1 MKKILLIL
9 IGAILVSNVLNAQS
23 FSLNDDLP
31 VNKRIKK
38 GVLSNGM
45 TYYIYSTDV
54 IKNAASYYIIQNV
67 GSTLEDD
74 SQQGLAHFL
83 EHMAFNG
90 TKNFPGK
97 GILNTLQEHGAV
109 FGKNINA
116 YTSFDETVYNL
127 DNIPTNVDGLVDT
140 CLLVLHD
147 WSNNLS
153 LNNDEIDAERGVIKE
168 EWRTRQNGGMRIY
181 MATAAARYNNAKY
194 AYRMPI
200 GLMDIVDNFK
210 YQSLKDFYHD
220 WYRTDLQ
227 AIAIVG
233 DVNVEEIEEK
243 VKELFSKIPEITEKK
258 ERVVVQIEDNN
269 EPGFKLS
276 IDKEV
281 PYTSIEFSMRH
292 PNSLKNETVADL
304 KASLLQG
311 MVSSIINARISE
323 LAQNQD
329 APFKYGGLSYSNFTR
344 LSNVFRVYISP
355 KPNKQAEALKTV
367 LQEVIRAKKFG
378 FSKGEIERVIAQY
391 TSYHDNYLKRLNELK
406 HGEIIDIVK
415 KNYLENEHMTDPVQ
429 RFELM
434 KQIFEKIDSESLQN
448 VLSSMYIDN
457 NRTILVTGSED
468 EVNLTKASALAIIKS
483 VETDESLTAY
493 EDNFSGKS
501 LMSGTNIKD
510 GKITSVNKNEAI
522 GSTTFILSNGV
533 KVHYKFTDKNKNKVN
548 MQGLSYGGKSLLTDT
563 DLPSA
568 DYVVRLA
575 DMSGLGDFT
584 STELKKILTGKTANV
599 SLSLSEL
606 SENIYGSSVTNDV
619 ETMLQMT
626 YLKFVKPRFDENM
639 YNIMVTNLQND
650 LKKRDNDIEAIK
662 QDKYTTILYG
672 TENPKK
678 RLMNASFLND
688 LSFEKMKEIY
698 LNRFNDI
705 SDFEFFVVGDIN
717 VETLKPLLEKYIA
730 SIPDI
735 DRNESWKD
743 NSVNWVSDKIDSDIF
758 LKMEIPKSTVTV
770 NFENEIDYTLKNK
783 LLAKTLADILKLRY
797 TASLREE
804 EGGTYGAGVWSFV
817 SDKPTE
823 KGVLGVSFDCDSEK
837 VENLIPIV
845 YRELDKI
852 KNGEILEEDLN
863 KTIAN
868 YLKSRKESKE
878 LNSYDMSL
886 LVTFFRD
893 GYNSDLPKNY
903 ENIINSITVNDIQ
916 KFAKEITKG
925 AKSYEIVFKPTL

>member
-1 MKKILLIL
+1 MKKIIFLLISV
-9 IGAILVSNVLNAQS
+9 ALVSNALNAQS
-23 FSLNDDLP
+23 FTLNNDLP

-67 GSTLEDD
+67 GSTLENDN
-74 SQQGLAHFL
+74 QQGLAHFL

-140 CLLVLHD
+140 CLLVLND
-147 WSNNLS
+147 WSNYLS

-181 MATAAARYNNAKY
+181 MASAAAQYNNSKY
-194 AYRMPI
+194 ANRMPI
-200 GLMDIVDNFK
+200 GLMDIVENFEYK
-210 YQSLKDFYHD
+210 ALKDFYHD

-233 DVNVEEIEEK
+233 DINAEEIEAK
-243 VKELFSKIPEITEKK
+243 VKTLFSKIPEISNKK
-258 ERVVVQIEDNN
+258 ERVVVQIKDNK
-269 EPGFKLS
+269 EPTFKLS

-281 PYTSIEFSMRH
+281 TNTSIQFSMRH
-292 PNSLKNETVADL
+292 PNSLEDETVSDL
-304 KASLLQG
+304 KTSLLQG
-311 MVSSIINARISE
+311 MVTSIINSRIGE
-323 LAQNQD
+323 LTQVPN
-329 APFKYGGLSYSNFTR
+329 APFKYGGLSYSPFTR
-344 LSNVFRVYISP
+344 LSNVFRLYIMP

-378 FSKGEIERVIAQY
+378 FSKGEIDRTIVQF
-391 TSYHDNYLKRLNELK
+391 TSYYENQLKRLNELK
-406 HGEIIDIVK
+406 HGEIIDVVK
-415 KNYLENEHMTDPVQ
+415 KNYLENSHMTDPVQ
-429 RFELM
+429 EFELV
-434 KQIFEKIDSESLQN
+434 KQIFSNVDSKLLQN
-448 VLSSMYIDN
+448 ILSEMYIEN

-468 EVNLTKASALAIIKS
+468 EQNLTKASSLAIIKS
-483 VETDESLTAY
+483 VETDASLTAY
-493 EDNFSGKS
+493 EDSFSGKS
-501 LMSGTNIKD
+501 LMSGTNLKE
-510 GKITSVNKNEAI
+510 GKITSESKNEAI
-522 GSTTFILSNGV
+522 GSTTFVLSNGV
-533 KVHYKFTDKNKNKVN
+533 KVHYKFADKNKNQVN
-548 MQGLSYGGKSLLTDT
+548 MQGLSYGGKSLLTDA

-575 DMSGLGDFT
+575 SMSGLGDFS
-584 STELKKILTGKTANV
+584 STELTKTLTGKTANV
-599 SLSLSEL
+599 SLNLSDL
-606 SENIYGSSVTNDV
+606 SENIYGNSVTKDV
-619 ETMLQMT
+619 ETMFQIT
-626 YLKFVKPRFDENM
+626 YLKFVKPRFDKSM
-639 YNIMVTNLQND
+639 YTIMFTNLQND
-650 LKKRDNDIEAIK
+650 LKNRDKNINAIK
-662 QDKYTTILYG
+662 QDKYTTTIYG
-672 TENPKK
+672 EDNPKK

-688 LSFEKMKEIY
+688 LSFDKMKEIY
-698 LNRFNDI
+698 LDRFNDI
-705 SDFEFFVVGDIN
+705 SDFEFFIVGDIK
-717 VETLKPLLEKYIA
+717 VEILKPLLEKYIA

-735 DRNESWKD
+735 DRNETWKD
-743 NSVNWVSDKIDSDIF
+743 NTVNWISDKIDSDIY

-797 TASLREE
+797 TSSLREE
-804 EGGTYGAGVWSFV
+804 EGGTYGAGVWAFV
-817 SDKPTE
+817 DEKPTE
-823 KGVLGVSFDCDSEK
+823 KGILGVSFDCDSEK

-852 KNGEILEEDLN
+852 KKGEILEEDLN

-886 LVTFFRD
+886 LTNFFRN
-893 GYNSDLPKNY
+893 GYNSDLSKNY
-903 ENIINSITVNDIQ
+903 EDIVNNITAKDIQ
-916 KFAKEITKG
+916 KFAKKITKG
-925 AKSYEIVFKPTL
+925 AKSYEIVFKPE

>member
-1 MKKILLIL
+1 MKKIFLIL
-9 IGAILVSNVLNAQS
+9 IGVFFTLNLLKAQS
-23 FSLNDDLP
+23 FNLNNDLP

-45 TYYIYSTDV
+45 TYYIYNTDV
-54 IKNAASYYIIQNV
+54 TKNVASYYIIQNV
-67 GSTLEDD
+67 GSILEDN

-97 GILNTLQEHGAV
+97 GILNTLQKHGAV

-127 DNIPTNVDGLVDT
+127 DNIPTNVEGLIDT

-147 WSNNLS
+147 WSNYLT

-181 MATAAARYNNAKY
+181 TSTAAARYNNSKY
-194 AYRMPI
+194 SHRMPI
-200 GLMDIVDNFK
+200 GLMDIVENFE

-233 DVNVEEIEEK
+233 DINIEEIEEK
-243 VKELFSKIPEITEKK
+243 VKKIFSQIPEVKKKK
-258 ERVVVQIEDNN
+258 ERVNVQIEDNN
-269 EPGFKLS
+269 EPTFKLAM
-276 IDKEV
+276 DKEI

-292 PNSLKNETVADL
+292 PNSLKNETVNDL
-304 KASLLQG
+304 KTSLVQG
-311 MVSSIINARISE
+311 MVSSIINSRIRE

-329 APFKYGGLSYSNFTR
+329 APFKYGGLTYSNFTR
-344 LSNVFRVYISP
+344 LSNIFRVFISP
-355 KPNKQAEALKTV
+355 KPDKQAEALKVV

-378 FSKGEIERVIAQY
+378 FSKGEIERVIAQF
-391 TSYHDNYLKRLNELK
+391 TTYHDNYLKRVNELQ
-406 HGEIIDIVK
+406 HGEIINLIK
-415 KNYLENEHMTDPVQ
+415 KNYLENEHLTDPVQ
-429 RFELM
+429 RFKLI
-434 KQIFEKIDSESLQN
+434 KQIFEDIDSELLQN
-448 VLSSMYIDN
+448 VLSSMYIDK
-457 NRTILVTGSED
+457 NRTILVTGSEN
-468 EVNLTKASALAIIKS
+468 EVNLTKESALSIIKS
-483 VETDESLTAY
+483 VETDETLTAY
-493 EDNFSGKS
+493 VDNFIGKS
-501 LMSGTNIKD
+501 LMSGTSIKD
-510 GKITSVNKNEAI
+510 GKIKTINKNEAI
-522 GSTTFILSNGV
+522 GSTTFILNNEV
-533 KVHYKFTDKNKNKVN
+533 KVHYKFTNKNKNKVN
-548 MQGLSYGGKSLLTDT
+548 MQGLSYGGKSLLTDI

-568 DYVVRLA
+568 NYAVRLA

-599 SLSLSEL
+599 WLRLNDF
-606 SENIYGSSVTNDV
+606 SENIYGSSATNDV

-626 YLKFVKPRFDENM
+626 YLKFVKPRFDKNM
-639 YNIMVTNLQND
+639 YNIMVTNLESD
-650 LKKRDNDIEAIK
+650 LKKRDNNLNAIK
-662 QDKYTTILYG
+662 QDKYTTTLYG
-672 TENPKK
+672 KENPKK

-698 LNRFNDI
+698 VNRFNDI
-705 SDFEFFVVGDIN
+705 SDFEFFIVGD
-717 VETLKPLLEKYIA
+717 VSAETLKPLLEKYIA

-735 DRNESWKD
+735 ERKETWKD
-743 NSVNWVSDKIDSDIF
+743 NTVNWLSNKIDSDIY
-758 LKMEIPKSTVTV
+758 LKMEISKSTVTV

-783 LLAKTLADILKLRY
+783 MLAKTLGDILKLRY
-797 TASLREE
+797 TASLREK
-804 EGGTYGAGVWSFV
+804 EGGTYGAGVWAFV
-817 SDKPTE
+817 NDKPTE
-823 KGVLGVSFDCDSEK
+823 KVTFGVSFDCDPEK
-837 VENLIPIV
+837 VEKLIPIV

-863 KTIAN
+863 KTIAS

-886 LVTFFRD
+886 LINFFRN
-893 GYNSDLPKNY
+893 GYNSDLPINY
-903 ENIINSITVNDIQ
+903 ENIVNSITLKDIQ
-916 KFAKEITKG
+916 SFAEEITKG
-925 AKSYEIVFKPTL
+925 AKSYEIVFKPKP